1 MECHSATSEINELLR
16 LSQRT
21 LNFEGEPGFR
31 KVDVYC
37 RASTGEKIRFA
48 APDHIPAQLL
58 GLMKKVKSL
67 LEDQNDIEK
76 VARAFSIFWLGFIAI
91 HPFINGN
98 GRTGKAYL
106 MKKTQELG
114 LELKKTEI
122 LDSILLLGEPKR
134 DLSLLEIYFKSN
146 LTIKG

>member
-1 MECHSATSEINELLR
+1 MQCHSANSEINELLR
-16 LSQRT
+16 LSQLT
-21 LNFEGEPGFR
+21 LNYEGEPGFR
-31 KVDVYC
+31 QVDVYC
-37 RASTGEKIRFA
+37 RAITGEKIRFA
-48 APDHIPAQLL
+48 APDHIPSQLL
-58 GLMKKVKSL
+58 GLMKKVKSH
-67 LEDQNDIEK
+67 LEEKSDIDT
-76 VARAFSIFWLGFIAI
+76 VSRAFSIFWLGFIAI

-114 LELKKTEI
+114 LVLKKSEI
-122 LDSILLLGEPKR
+122 LDSILLLGDAKR

>member
-1 MECHSATSEINELLR
+1 MECHSASNEINELLR

-37 RASTGEKIRFA
+37 RARTGETIRFA
-48 APDHIPAQLL
+48 SPDHIPSQLF
-58 GLMKKVKSL
+58 GLMKKVQSL
-67 LEDQNDIEK
+67 LEQGTDIETIS
-76 VARAFSIFWLGFIAI
+76 RAFSVFWLGFIAI

-106 MKKTQELG
+106 LKKAQDLG
-114 LELKKTEI
+114 LVLKKPEI

-134 DLSLLEIYFKSN
+134 DLTLLEIYFKSN